1 MAIQAAREIKDWD
14 VVLVGVGLPNIAA
27 NFAKRVYSP
36 NLTLVYESGSIDCFP
51 KRQPLSIGDP
61 SLSEN
66 VFALYPLFET
76 FSYLISGGR
85 IDVGYLGAAQVDG
98 GGRLNTTV
106 IGSYDSPKVRL
117 PGSGGACEIMSYSR
131 KSVVLVELNEE
142 KFRYKVDFTTSSIL
156 STSPRTGEEVNQRVK
171 QSEVIVTD
179 KCIIKIAGS
188 GVAEVTSVYE
198 GVDVQELRKL
208 TERICISFPEW
219 TEMIEEPSNEEIELL
234 KGMDPSGA
242 YLR

>member
-14 VVLVGVGLPNIAA
+14 IVLVGVGLPNIAA

-66 VFALYPLFET
+66 VFALYSLFET

-117 PGSGGACEIMSYSR
+117 PGSGGACEIMSFSK

-142 KFRYKVDFTTSSIL
+142 KFRYKVDFTTSSIS
-156 STSPRTGEEVNQRVK
+156 STSSRTGEGVK

-198 GVDVQELRKL
+198 GVGVQELRKL
-208 TERICISFPEW
+208 TERIGISFPEG
-219 TEMIEEPSNEEIELL
+219 TERIQEPSNEEIELL

>member
-1 MAIQAAREIKDWD
+1 MAIQAAREIRDWD

-27 NFAKRVYSP
+27 NFAKRMYSP

-85 IDVGYLGAAQVDG
+85 IDVGYLGAAQVDAN
-98 GGRLNTTV
+98 GRLNTTV
-106 IGSYDSPKVRL
+106 IGNYDSPKVRL
-117 PGSGGACEIMSYSR
+117 PGSGGACEIMSFSK
-131 KSVVLVELNEE
+131 KSVVMVELNEE
-142 KFRYKVDFTTSSIL
+142 KFMGRVDFTTSSF
-156 STSPRTGEEVNQRVK
+156 SPTRSRTEEGGT

-198 GVDVQELRKL
+198 GVDVQELKKL
-208 TERICISFPEW
+208 TGKIGISFTEG
-219 TEMIEEPSNEEIELL
+219 TEMIEEPSNGEIEVL

>member
-198 GVDVQELRKL
+198 GVDVWELREL
-208 TERICISFPEW
+208 TEKIGISFPEW

>member
-27 NFAKRVYSP
+27 NFAKRMYSP

-76 FSYLISGGR
+76 FSYLISGHR
-85 IDVGYLGAAQVDG
+85 IDVGYLGAAQVDS

-142 KFRYKVDFTTSSIL
+142 KFRERVDFTTSSL
-156 STSPRTGEEVNQRVK
+156 SQAMSGAEGGVT

-188 GVAEVTSVYE
+188 GVAEVSSVYE
-198 GVDVQELRKL
+198 GVDVQELRKM
-208 TERICISFPEW
+208 TRKVGISFPDQ
-219 TEMIEEPSNEEIELL
+219 TEMIEEPSREEIELL

>member
-14 VVLVGVGLPNIAA
+14 IVLVGVGLPNIAA

-36 NLTLVYESGSIDCFP
+36 NLTLVYESGSIDWFP

-66 VFALYPLFET
+66 VFALYSLFET

-117 PGSGGACEIMSYSR
+117 PGSGGACEIMSFSK

-142 KFRYKVDFTTSSIL
+142 KFRYKVDFTTSSIS
-156 STSPRTGEEVNQRVK
+156 STSSRTGEGVK

-179 KCIIKIAGS
+179 KCIIKIAES

-198 GVDVQELRKL
+198 GVDVRELRKL
-208 TERICISFPEW
+208 TEKIGISFPEGA
-219 TEMIEEPSNEEIELL
+219 EMIEEPSNEEIELL

>member
-1 MAIQAAREIKDWD
+1 
-14 VVLVGVGLPNIAA
+14 
-27 NFAKRVYSP
+27 
-36 NLTLVYESGSIDCFP
+36 
-51 KRQPLSIGDP
+51 
-61 SLSEN
+61 
-66 VFALYPLFET
+66 
-76 FSYLISGGR
+76 
-85 IDVGYLGAAQVDG
+85 
-98 GGRLNTTV
+98 
-106 IGSYDSPKVRL
+106 
-117 PGSGGACEIMSYSR
+117 
-131 KSVVLVELNEE
+131 
-142 KFRYKVDFTTSSIL
+142 VDFTTSSIL

-208 TERICISFPEW
+208 TERIGISFPEG
-219 TEMIEEPSNEEIELL
+219 TEMIQEPSNEEIELL